1 MTIKH
6 DTLVLR
12 LLLMVTA
19 KISFS
24 VKDIYREK
32 THSDEN
38 PVLKE
43 QYEYGHLVCWFI
55 KIISIRGSWTGTKF
69 SKTHFDFTKIFCKI
83 KVLETFKIFWLSH
96 KHADLSNEWLFWK
109 PLVLFFRRPYAFSVG
124 FKIPRR
130 KKHFPVLR
138 LRPTQ
143 ILP

>member
-1 MTIKH
+1 MTVKH

-12 LLLMVTA
+12 LFLMVTA

-24 VKDIYREK
+24 VKDIHREK
-32 THSDEN
+32 THSDET

-55 KIISIRGSWTGTKF
+55 KITYIRGSWTGTKF
-69 SKTHFDFTKIFCKI
+69 SKTHFDFTKMFCKI

-96 KHADLSNEWLFWK
+96 KHADLSNEWLFGK
-109 PLVLFFRRPYAFSVG
+109 PLVLLFGRPYAFSVG
-124 FKIPRR
+124 FDIPRR
-130 KKHFPVLR
+130 KKHFSVLR
-138 LRPTQ
+138 LKPTP